1 MRDVLVA
8 LIVGILICF
17 QCRIVMAPIAP
28 TPFALLTRL
37 RIVRGAPKS
46 IRSPAPK
53 LLDFR
58 LSATRQLGNC
68 PQLTP
73 AAAALARSPEK
84 SDRAIAKEIGVS
96 DKTVAKARRSTADH
110 SAVAP
115 VDTRVGQL
123 EMTFQLIPA
132 SVGNPGRRQRLRAL
146 GRTANYDSPSRFGLY
161 LSIHSLRLKSLGMR
175 AK

>member
-17 QCRIVMAPIAP
+17 QCRIGVMAPIAP
-28 TPFALLTRL
+28 TLFALLTRL

-73 AAAALARSPEK
+73 AAAALMRSPEK

-132 SVGNPGRRQRLRAL
+132 TVTWTRHPASGC
-146 GRTANYDSPSRFGLY
+146 TS
-161 LSIHSLRLKSLGMR
+161 LSIPRGSKRW
-175 AK
+175 A